1 MKPDKKRIGGRIQA
15 IRISLGYTLEEF
27 GENLT
32 PPASKSNVSRWEK
45 GKNIPNKAR
54 LLSIAK
60 LGGVS
65 TEYLLLGEKKERD
78 QEYYIEKLE
87 VENLELKERI
97 RQYEKVFEDVESLLN
112 SRKNS

>member
-1 MKPDKKRIGGRIQA
+1 MKPDKKRVGGRIQA

-27 GENLT
+27 GKKLN
-32 PPASKSNVSRWEK
+32 PIASDSIVSRWER
-45 GKNIPNKAR
+45 GISLPNKGR

-65 TEYLLLGEKKERD
+65 TEYLLFGEKKELD